1 MNLHWIELAIQP
13 VATSSVPEW
22 KYFYILAL
30 SYKVY
35 TATFNQGIEVSLS
48 IDGTYASTITLSPK
62 HNMGEKHGS
71 RHIAV
76 VAGRAD
82 SGDHHSLAVLRTMR
96 R

>member
-22 KYFYILAL
+22 KYFYILVL

-48 IDGTYASTITLSPK
+48 I
-62 HNMGEKHGS
+62 
-71 RHIAV
+71 
-76 VAGRAD
+76 
-82 SGDHHSLAVLRTMR
+82 
-96 R
+96 